1 MVSIAVV
8 LQDGQ
13 GHISLFAVVLE
24 EGQRLISLFG
34 CAVQRLRRAVGGG
47 NGHIL
52 LHSSASSVGKDLLGG
67 ALSSRSSVADAVN
80 MVHADQMKDLSK
92 SMTEAKQA
100 YKALLRRE
108 VRFCYMI
115 CCAYCVDASWLGCV
129 SCRPVQVDLCVL
141 LSLPDLTTSIGQP
154 Q

>member
-1 MVSIAVV
+1 MN
-8 LQDGQ
+8 
-13 GHISLFAVVLE
+13 
-24 EGQRLISLFG
+24 
-34 CAVQRLRRAVGGG
+34 GG

-52 LHSSASSVGKDLLGG
+52 LHSSASSGGKDLLEG

-108 VRFCYMI
+108 VRFCYVN
-115 CCAYCVDASWLGCV
+115 CCALCVGAPWEGCV
-129 SCRPVQVDLCVL
+129 PCQPVQVDLCVL
-141 LSLPDLTTSIGQP
+141 LSLPDVTTSK
-154 Q
+154 